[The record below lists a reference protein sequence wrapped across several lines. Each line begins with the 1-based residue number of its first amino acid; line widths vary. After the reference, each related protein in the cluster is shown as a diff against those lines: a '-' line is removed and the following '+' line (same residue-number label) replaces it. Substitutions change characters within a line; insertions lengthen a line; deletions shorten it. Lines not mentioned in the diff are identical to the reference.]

1 VKTSFEKK
9 FIFYDPE
16 GRLKA
21 ADLEAGLKEHIE
33 QLLNAFNSYTGKNY
47 PAPYENIHVAYTH
60 MFGVGQAMS
69 GAIVDRFP
77 EKFEGK

>member
-1 VKTSFEKK
+1 MKTSFEKN

-33 QLLNAFNSYTGKNY
+33 QLLNAFNSYTGKKL
-47 PAPYENIHVAYTH
+47 
-60 MFGVGQAMS
+60 S
-69 GAIVDRFP
+69 CSL
-77 EKFEGK
+77 